1 MVGRE
6 TVEWR
11 YAAAV
16 ENRAHRVWFAPR
28 PTNSFMRSA
37 SWGHV
42 ECCSVISIQHCLSI
56 LLFQC
61 ITWRSVFDVVGIQAQ
76 ACLVSL
82 LPYFRR
88 LPCATLS
95 SKIFDSLANGE
106 TVTSALNLWRGGG
119 VPNLRAIRSIV
130 FSGVVRVCATPVL
143 LWADFVQNT

>member
-56 LLFQC
+56 CSSNVLHGVQSL
-61 ITWRSVFDVVGIQAQ
+61 TWWGSRHK
-76 ACLVSL
+76 LVLSRCC
-82 LPYFRR
+82 PYFRR

-106 TVTSALNLWRGGG
+106 TVTGALNLWRGGG